1 MSEGQKQRALSQKR
15 EGLIPMQKKVRIL
28 SLVFVLAMCMSLCA
42 NAAARTKNDFTYS
55 SNMSVSGNTANCSL
69 RVDAK
74 NAGPNATITVDIDV
88 QVRTSSGG
96 WSSITGWG
104 WSGTS
109 TLDRSKSHTDSRVS
123 RGNTRMAYT
132 ITVVGSNGTDIVSG
146 YVEG

>member
-1 MSEGQKQRALSQKR
+1 MR
-15 EGLIPMQKKVRIL
+15 EGLVPMQKNVCIISL
-28 SLVFVLAMCMSLCA
+28 SLILALCMSLCA

-104 WSGTS
+104 WSGTG
-109 TLDRSKSHTDSRVS
+109 TLDRSKAHTDSRVS
-123 RGNTRMAYT
+123 KGNTRMAYT
-132 ITVVGSNGTDIVSG
+132 ITVVGSNGTDTVSG
-146 YVEG
+146 YVDG

>member
-1 MSEGQKQRALSQKR
+1 MSEGQKQRALSRMR
-15 EGLIPMQKKVRIL
+15 EGLVPMQKKVRII
-28 SLVFVLAMCMSLCA
+28 SLPLILALCMSLCA
-42 NAAARTKNDFTYS
+42 NAATRTKNEFDVAPKIT
-55 SNMSVSGNTANCSL
+55 VSGNTASCGL
-69 RVDAK
+69 TVDAS
-74 NAGPNATITVDIDV
+74 NAGPNAKITADIDV

-132 ITVVGSNGTDIVSG
+132 VTVVGSNGTDIVSG

>member
-1 MSEGQKQRALSQKR
+1 MKGKTEGPITKKRRLNSHAEKRRIVPLALV
-15 EGLIPMQKKVRIL
+15 LALCL
-28 SLVFVLAMCMSLCA
+28 SLYA
-42 NAAARTKNDFTYS
+42 NAAARTKNDFSVTPS
-55 SNMSVSGNTANCSL
+55 ITVSGNTATCGLIVN
-69 RVDAK
+69 AK
-74 NAGPNATITVDIDV
+74 NAGPNATVTADIDV